1 MRYENLQQM
10 IEKSSSTRS
19 YFLSLPVEV
28 QSKLHGCS
36 DYIHTAEELHRFVFE
51 AETQERQIAL
61 SDSYGFSNS
70 AGNQRDK

>member
-28 QSKLHGCS
+28 QSKLHSCS

-61 SDSYGFSNS
+61 SDAFSFSNS
-70 AGNQRDK
+70 AKNQRDK